1 MVETFNPSTLK
12 LTDGA
17 VKKILS
23 LSDPGKIKEINL
35 RVYVTGGGCSGFQ
48 YGFSFDQ
55 EVDDEDTCVSR
66 DGANLVIDPLSLQY
80 LAGSIID
87 YTEDLSGSK
96 FIVKNPNATTTC
108 GCGESFSIYFT
119 SQTSPSKPFR

>member
-1 MVETFNPSTLK
+1 MVETFNPSTLN
-12 LTDGA
+12 LTEGA
-17 VKKILS
+17 VNKIHS
-23 LSDPGKIKEINL
+23 LSDSDKSKEINL

-55 EVDDEDTCVSR
+55 EVDEEDTCVSS

-80 LAGSIID
+80 LAGSTID

-108 GCGESFSIYFT
+108 GCGESFSI
-119 SQTSPSKPFR
+119 